1 MHIHFLDPYQRG
13 HSPVHRTDARVKL
26 VLSVA
31 FILTTAL
38 IPIGV
43 WPIYVLLFAMVIS
56 LVILSGLD
64 VGYVFK
70 RAALAFPFV
79 LAALPLIFTTPG
91 LQLFSLTLGTWEIPV
106 TLPGVERFFSIALK
120 SWISVQAAILLT
132 ATTQFPDI
140 LTAMRAVRV
149 PRLLVAIIGLMW
161 RYLFV
166 LADEALRLIRARAAR
181 SGEADIPG
189 HRKGGR
195 ISWRAQTAGGM
206 AGNLFLRS
214 IERSDRIYVAM
225 LSRGYDGEVRSMPL
239 SKLEA
244 SNWIELILG
253 GGILILLVVL
263 SLLIWE

>member
-1 MHIHFLDPYQRG
+1 
-13 HSPVHRTDARVKL
+13 
-26 VLSVA
+26 VA

-56 LVILSGLD
+56 LVILSGVG
-64 VGYVFK
+64 VGYVLK

-91 LQLFSLTLGTWEIPV
+91 LQFFSLTYGSWEIIV

-161 RYLFV
+161 RYIFV
-166 LADEALRLIRARAAR
+166 LADEALRLMRARAAR
-181 SGEADIPG
+181 SGEAEIPG
-189 HRKGGR
+189 HRKGGQ

-206 AGNLFLRS
+206 AGNLFIRS

-225 LSRGYDGEVRSMPL
+225 LSRGYDGEVRAMPFPEL
-239 SKLEA
+239 KA
-244 SNWIELILG
+244 SNWIVLIVG
-253 GGILILLVVL
+253 GGILSLLVIL
-263 SLLIWE
+263 SFMIGA